1 LQVPRWTQSVTGPRG
16 RLAVI
21 AVFVPLLVA
30 GWIARSH
37 LDEVTSAGQSSFL
50 PASAESTSVIKELS
64 SQSSVGESIPVLII
78 FERDGGLTEAD
89 KKAIGKI
96 GDGLGRLEIVGASRV
111 LDPFSPSFREL
122 TGGGGAVVRGV
133 GPVSKDGEAALVALT
148 IDAAKRDAIVD
159 GVRDIRQYLR
169 GHEIDGVS
177 AHVTG
182 PAGIA
187 ADLERIADQAGK
199 VLLFATV
206 GLVLVLLLVVYRS
219 PLLALL
225 PLVVVGTGYVIA
237 CAITYLLIKAGLIVA
252 NTEGTMLLLV
262 LIFGAGTDYSL
273 LLVHRYREQLEA
285 GRDSAEAL
293 PLALATTA
301 PAIAASAG
309 TVIAAML
316 VLLVADLESTRW
328 LGPILAIGIAVMLV
342 SSLTLLPAL
351 LSLMGR
357 RAFWPTREFE
367 RRPPPRIWSGAAALV
382 RRRSG
387 TLIVAI
393 VAALAVLAAGNLTS
407 HGTIGFGQGETKP
420 TDSSAGNDVL
430 DAHFPPG
437 LGSPLTAVLNQDL
450 SSRQLRRIEAL
461 PDIRLA
467 VPGPPLQGSDRAVAF
482 IVLDGDPYSSE
493 AADAVIRLRR
503 ELRAIDPSVQVGGI
517 PAENLDIETTN
528 ERDTKL
534 IVPLVLLLVGL
545 ILAIV
550 LRAILAPVYLILTV
564 VLSFAATLGL
574 VTFLFTEVF
583 GSDGIAFNLVLLSF
597 IFLVALGIDYNIFLM
612 ARAREESARAGTREG
627 TLDALVT
634 TGGVVTGAGLILA
647 GTFATLALLPLEELV
662 QIGVTVSLGVL
673 IDTFVVRALLV
684 PAITYRLGERAWWP
698 SSGAPDRRPPAGELP
713 PR

>member
-1 LQVPRWTQSVTGPRG
+1 VQVPRWAQFVTDPRG
-16 RLAVI
+16 RFAVI

-50 PASAESTSVIKELS
+50 PASAESTRVVDELS
-64 SQSSVGESIPVLII
+64 GQAGIGESIPVLII
-78 FERDGGLTEAD
+78 FERDGGLTGAD
-89 KKAIGKI
+89 KQAIGKI
-96 GDGLGRLEIVGASRV
+96 GDGLGKLGIVGASHV

-122 TGGGGAVVRGV
+122 TGGGGAIVRGV
-133 GPVSKDGEAALVALT
+133 GPVSKDGESAIVALT
-148 IDAAKRDAIVD
+148 IDAAERNAVQH
-159 GVRDIRQYLR
+159 GVRDIRNFLSSHR
-169 GHEIDGVS
+169 IDGVS

-187 ADLERIADQAGK
+187 ADLERVADQAGK
-199 VLLFATV
+199 LLLLVTV
-206 GLVLVLLLVVYRS
+206 GLVLVLLLAVYRS

-225 PLVVVGTGYVIA
+225 PLLVVGTAYVIA
-237 CAITYLLIKAGLIVA
+237 SAIAYLLIKAGLIVV
-252 NTEGTMLLLV
+252 NSEGTMLLLV

-273 LLVHRYREQLEA
+273 LLVHRYREELEA
-285 GRDSAEAL
+285 GREAADAL
-293 PLALATTA
+293 PLALAGTA

-328 LGPILAIGIAVMLV
+328 LGPILAIGIAVMLI

-351 LSLMGR
+351 LSLMGK
-357 RAFWPTREFE
+357 RAFWPTRELE
-367 RRPPPRIWSGAAALV
+367 HRPPSRVWSGAAALV

-393 VAALAVLAAGNLTS
+393 VAALLVLAAGNLIS

-420 TDSSAGNDVL
+420 TDSSAGNEVL

-437 LGSPLTAVLNQDL
+437 LGSPLTAVLSDDL
-450 SSRQLRRIEAL
+450 SDRQLKRIEDL
-461 PDIRLA
+461 PDVKLA

-482 IVLDGDPYSSE
+482 IVLDGDPYSGE
-493 AADAVIRLRR
+493 AADAVIRIRE
-503 ELRAIDPSVQVGGI
+503 ELRAIDPGAEVGGI

-528 ERDTKL
+528 EDDTKL
-534 IVPLVLLLVGL
+534 IVPLVLLVVGV
-545 ILAIV
+545 ILAVV
-550 LRAILAPVYLILTV
+550 LRAILAPLYLMLTV

-574 VTFLFTEVF
+574 VTFLFTELF
-583 GSDGIAFNLVLLSF
+583 GSDGIAFNLVLLAF
-597 IFLVALGIDYNIFLM
+597 IFLVALGVDYNIFLM
-612 ARAREESARAGTREG
+612 ARAREEAARSGTREG
-627 TLDALVT
+627 TLSALVT

-673 IDTFVVRALLV
+673 LDTFVVRALLV
-684 PAITYRLGERAWWP
+684 PAITHRLGERAWWP
-698 SSGAPDRRPPAGELP
+698 SSDGSAVDGRNPPG
-713 PR
+713 

>member
-1 LQVPRWTQSVTGPRG
+1 MPRWAQFVTGPRG

-21 AVFVPLLVA
+21 ALFVPLLIA

-37 LDEVTSAGQSSFL
+37 LDEVTAAGQSSFL
-50 PASAESTSVIKELS
+50 PASAESTRVVVELS
-64 SQSSVGESIPVLII
+64 GQSGIGESIPVLIV
-78 FERDGGLTEAD
+78 FERDGGLTAAD
-89 KKAIGKI
+89 KRAIARI
-96 GDGLGRLEIVGASRV
+96 GDGLGGLGIVGASHV

-122 TGGGGAVVRGV
+122 AGGADAIVRGV
-133 GPVSKDGEAALVALT
+133 GPVSEDGEAALVALT
-148 IDAAKRDAIVD
+148 IDAAKRNAVQH
-159 GVRDIRQYLR
+159 GVRDIRNYLANH
-169 GHEIDGVS
+169 GIDGVS

-199 VLLFATV
+199 LLLLVTV
-206 GLVLVLLLVVYRS
+206 GLVLLLLLAVYRS

-225 PLVVVGTGYVIA
+225 PLLVVGTGYVIA
-237 CAITYLLIKAGLIVA
+237 CAISYLLIKAGWIVV

-273 LLVHRYREQLEA
+273 LLVHRYREELEA
-285 GRDSAEAL
+285 GRDASEAL
-293 PLALATTA
+293 PVALAGTA

-328 LGPILAIGIAVMLV
+328 LGPILAIGIAVMLI

-351 LSLMGR
+351 LSLLGK

-367 RRPPPRIWSGAAALV
+367 RRPPSRLWSGAAATI

-393 VAALAVLAAGNLTS
+393 IGALAVLAAGNLLS

-420 TDSSAGNDVL
+420 TDSSAGSEVL

-437 LGSPLTAVLNQDL
+437 LGSPLTAVLSENL
-450 SSRQLRRIEAL
+450 SNRQLNRIEDL
-461 PDIRLA
+461 PDVKLA
-467 VPGPPLQGSDRAVAF
+467 VPGPPLAGSDRAVAF
-482 IVLDGDPYSSE
+482 IVLDGDPYSGE
-493 AADAVIRLRR
+493 AADAVIRLRE
-503 ELRAIDPSVQVGGI
+503 ELRQIDPDAQVGGI

-528 ERDTKL
+528 EHDTKL

-545 ILAIV
+545 ILAII
-550 LRAILAPVYLILTV
+550 LRAIVAPLYLILTV

-583 GSDGIAFNLVLLSF
+583 NSDGIAFNLVLLSF
-597 IFLVALGIDYNIFLM
+597 IFLVALGVDYSIFLM
-612 ARAREESARAGTREG
+612 ARAREESARLGTREG
-627 TLDALVT
+627 TLSALIT

-698 SSGAPDRRPPAGELP
+698 SAGGRSAAPPSGPGG
-713 PR
+713 